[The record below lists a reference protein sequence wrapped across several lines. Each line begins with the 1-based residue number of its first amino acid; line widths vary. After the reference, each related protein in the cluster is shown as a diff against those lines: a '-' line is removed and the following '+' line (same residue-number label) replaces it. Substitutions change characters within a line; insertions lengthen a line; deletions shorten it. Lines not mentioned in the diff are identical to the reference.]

1 MNFKEQLNAYIDV
14 VGCSAADLAHAADIS
29 PSTISRYRSGRQLPK
44 QPAIE
49 LKRIATA
56 LASFA
61 AENELGCSL
70 DYDYMS
76 IYTDTSS
83 LSFDTILAN
92 LIACDDIILY

>member
-49 LKRIATA
+49 LNG
-56 LASFA
+56 LPQ
-61 AENELGCSL
+61 LSL
-70 DYDYMS
+70 LLQPKMNWDV
-76 IYTDTSS
+76 
-83 LSFDTILAN
+83 L
-92 LIACDDIILY
+92 